1 MIMKFRYCFSYIL
14 TTIIFLMAMSQMTCA
29 QSSQNKSVYI
39 ITNSDDTIRNCSI
52 RKPHRLTNEDKVTYF
67 YNNTSHS
74 LPSNSIKSY
83 FDGSQL
89 FFSELLKNKNK
100 HVLISYI
107 IGGPGS
113 FGQSISDKNEI
124 IYYLKRSDTQEVVCL
139 EEHKYS
145 LLSFLHGFLPDF
157 DTFIK
162 TYDAIVV
169 YDYKSIAELISAYN
183 AFKEPNTFVPVKY
196 QFKQEAKF
204 GINASLGLGNLELE
218 NGNRYYINENNYS
231 FGLNYKQLYS
241 RNISLNFSLSF
252 NNTSFIGTI
261 EDLYI
266 KAISFEP
273 NLVFTANIFPRI
285 DIALKGGINL
295 NYNID
300 SYLNQKT
307 EYGQQLDLST
317 INLGSQ
323 VGIEFTYL
331 KRYSFF
337 MHYLNYV
344 IQTNEST
351 RFSNNDY
358 IKATVKSYQFGLIY
372 YFKSVYFN

>member
-1 MIMKFRYCFSYIL
+1 MKFRYSFSFIL
-14 TTIIFLMAMSQMTCA
+14 STIIFLMTMSQMTYA
-29 QSSQNKSVYI
+29 QSSQNKSEYI
-39 ITNSDDTIRNCSI
+39 VTSSEDTIRNCKI
-52 RKPHRLTNEDKVTYF
+52 RKSHRLTNEDKVTYF

-74 LPSNSIKSY
+74 LPSNSVKSY

-89 FFSELLKNKNK
+89 FVSELLKDKNK
-100 HVLISYI
+100 YVLISYI
-107 IGGPGS
+107 IGGS
-113 FGQSISDKNEI
+113 ANLGQPFSKNSEQ

-139 EEHKYS
+139 EEHKYG
-145 LLSFLHGFLPDF
+145 LLPLLHSFLPDF
-157 DTFIK
+157 DTFYK
-162 TYDAIVV
+162 TYDAKVH

-183 AFKEPNTFVPVKY
+183 AFKEPDIFVPVKY
-196 QFKQEAKF
+196 KFKQEAKF
-204 GINASLGLGNLELE
+204 GINASLGIGNLELD
-218 NGNRYYINENNYS
+218 NGNSNYINENNYS

-252 NNTSFIGTI
+252 NNSSFIGTT

-266 KAISFEP
+266 KALSFDP
-273 NLVFTANIFPRI
+273 NLGFTANFFPRI

-307 EYGQQLDLST
+307 EYGQQLNLST